1 MKKMLSIVL
10 VLVLCLALTCPVFAV
25 DDTFVPSIG
34 YKPAP
39 ELAPA
44 ETEDGPTVGY
54 AYDED
59 GNVIGSVLY
68 VDDKITVTAAHPEGV
83 AEDHVCL
90 IITPLS
96 EAETSTEIPD
106 AAKDLLLQIY
116 DQLVSNGMKLF
127 GECEGLNEFVAE
139 RLGEGIT
146 AEDLV
151 VRDLFDVSVL
161 CDELEEYLEPDGTT
175 ICLDFDMNLPQ
186 DTFVA
191 VVAYKGGQWRMIE
204 NVEVGVKGNVVCT
217 TYENFC
223 PVAVLTLAEEDAAAT
238 PYTGDTAGTNVM
250 VWGCV
255 MAASLAAILVL
266 FLIQR
271 KRKESK

>member
-1 MKKMLSIVL
+1 MKKLISMVL
-10 VLVLCLALTCPVFAV
+10 ILVLCLALACPAFATG
-25 DDTFVPSIG
+25 DSFVPSIG

-39 ELAPA
+39 ELAPE

-68 VDDKITVTAAHPEGV
+68 EDDKVTVTAAHPEGLS
-83 AEDHVCL
+83 EDHECL

-106 AAKDLLLQIY
+106 DAENLLLQIY
-116 DQLVSNGMKLF
+116 EQLLANGMMLF
-127 GECEGLNEFVAE
+127 SECEGLDEYIASK
-139 RLGEGIT
+139 LGEGKT
-146 AEDLV
+146 AQDLV
-151 VRDLFDVSVL
+151 VRELFDVSVICNDL
-161 CDELEEYLEPDGTT
+161 SEYLEPAGTT
-175 ICLDFDMNLPQ
+175 ICLDFDMNLPA

-191 VVAYKGGQWRMIE
+191 VVAYKGGQWKMIE
-204 NVEVGVKGNVVCT
+204 DVEVGVKGNVVCT

-223 PVAVLTLAEEDAAAT
+223 PVAVLTLADEAPVEA
-238 PYTGDTAGTNVM
+238 PYTGDTMGTNAVL
-250 VWGCV
+250 WGGI
-255 MAASLAAILVL
+255 MAVSLATIVVL

-271 KRKESK
+271 KRKASK